1 MSGEKLR
8 IVTAIQR
15 FILDLCRACVMPTP
29 GKRLTLSEFKE
40 AVESV
45 QPGKIDLSLVTEY
58 KNAHTRVLCVCI
70 SCKWQWPAKPMHL
83 MKKGKPT
90 SCPKCA
96 GKEYTQAD
104 FILLSEKKYGKDVFK
119 YDYVVFVNM
128 KTPVILIC
136 SYGHQFKVSP
146 DVHLRP
152 ESLGGCKECQAKAT
166 SLRNS
171 YTQGEWI
178 ELARIE
184 HDNYYSYERTKYCG
198 SDTKVVIT
206 CPRHGDFEQLPTSH
220 LMGYGC
226 PTCGFESMAQSKLLT
241 EEDVSDIFAK
251 ARNIHSGRYEYMRI
265 FRIEGRL
272 YIEMRCPRHDVIS
285 QRLDHHLHG
294 HGCIQC
300 TPQYSK
306 EQLESLTYYSIS
318 RYRGM
323 LHAENGGEYKIPD
336 TKYKADGFHTETN
349 TILEHHGDFWHGGD
363 EYNPLDI
370 NPRTG
375 TTYGALREK
384 TNGKEAEIKRLG
396 YNLLVVWGSE
406 WLRGKNAVGTIQR
419 KWKARNPLT
428 PAHAAPPN
436 TP

>member
-1 MSGEKLR
+1 MKETSGGIISLQTCK
-8 IVTAIQR
+8 
-15 FILDLCRACVMPTP
+15 MPIP
-29 GKRLTLSEFKE
+29 GKRLSLSEFKD
-40 AVESV
+40 AVELV

-58 KNAHTRVLCVCI
+58 KNAHKHVKCICI
-70 SCKWQWPAKPMHL
+70 SCNWEWPAKPMHL

-152 ESLGGCKECQAKAT
+152 ESLGGCKECQWQ
-166 SLRNS
+166 SCSVRMS

-178 ELARIE
+178 ELARIK
-184 HDNYYSYERTKYCG
+184 HDKYYSYERTEYKG
-198 SDTKVVIT
+198 SYHKVIIT
-206 CPRHGDFEQLPTSH
+206 CPSHGDFEQLPTSH
-220 LMGYGC
+220 LMGAGC
-226 PTCGFESMAQSKLLT
+226 PLCGFESIAQSKFLT
-241 EEDVSDIFAK
+241 DEDISAIFAK
-251 ARNIHSGRYEYMRI
+251 ARNIHSGRYEYTRI

-272 YIEMRCPRHDVIS
+272 YIEMRCTKHDVIS
-285 QRLDHHLHG
+285 QRLDHHLHD
-294 HGCIQC
+294 HGCMLC
-300 TPQYSK
+300 THQYSK
-306 EQLESLTYYSIS
+306 EQLESLTYYSIT

-349 TILEHHGDFWHGGD
+349 TILEHHGDFWHGGN
-363 EYNPLDI
+363 EYNPLEI

-375 TTYGALREK
+375 TTYGLLRERTK
-384 TNGKEAEIKRLG
+384 IKEDVINALG
-396 YNLLVVWGSE
+396 YKLIVIWGSE
-406 WLRGKNAVGTIQR
+406 WLRGKKAVFNIQR
-419 KWKARNPLT
+419 AWKVRRMIIA
-428 PAHAAPPN
+428 
-436 TP
+436 